1 MANTPVYTRGVK
13 YIKVARI
20 DASGKDNTTQLQNLT
35 DIREVFTDI
44 NNPVQYNIVGINEY
58 PTYYLYSI
66 VPTDVTSSVDQE
78 ILNYKVSGSSTT
90 TNNVS
95 STYPAVGGWVGLIN
109 NFTIQG
115 GTNTLTYFTASSGY
129 WTFGNTP
136 NISVDVTCSINY
148 SVTSI
153 GGVGMELDLYSLNSL
168 SSSPNSPILSTG
180 SGVIT
185 TGTYNLTLTG
195 SFTPIEGETYVWIFR
210 NIANSTVPNSTST
223 QFLSTQSV
231 AVQSSPNDITV
242 LEPYID
248 ENFELSDCNILQ
260 NNADL
265 NRFDSFF
272 MEMDFTSGSILP
284 QNQQA
289 ILNGSATRAQIQ
301 PWNYTYTSQVR
312 GRYAGKQQNA
322 ISVNIYTSAS
332 QFQTS
337 SAYGFSGSWPGDT
350 TSPSLNGSIVIQQL
364 DSCIY
369 TTNWGGGG
377 YPENSYGGAFSL
389 NDILLVG
396 ENKDAVQVLKP
407 DSPLYYQI
415 LNQNL
420 PFSSSFIQ
428 RAYNPNNALS
438 SQLTSLYPGIQ
449 IQDAAYWMPY
459 NYNPAVPITASFF
472 PTGSPT
478 YVNSP
483 YLQISTEASSGNPC
497 FIPTGIRN
505 SSNVQQTGSAV
516 SMSAT
521 LSTISASVAAGSPWF
536 VSMYQTLGNIADGT
550 NFYQYGYPFEIFKV
564 IYDSGANG
572 KPYYL
577 FVRNNPSPFFPVT
590 SVPYNV
596 YKFAR
601 SGSFDYNGLLLIPGA
616 ANQNQLVAYGDNSQ
630 DFSSNSGYLTLPYP
644 KDVITQNTEYITKTY
659 GNNPN
664 P

>member
-35 DIREVFTDI
+35 DIREVFSDI
-44 NNPVQYNIVGINEY
+44 NNPVQYDIIGINEY

-78 ILNYKVSGSSTT
+78 ILNYKVSGSSTSI
-90 TNNVS
+90 NNVS
-95 STYPAVGGWVGLIN
+95 STYPAVGGWVGLVN

-115 GTNTLTYFTASSGY
+115 GTNTLNYFTASSGY

-136 NISVDVTCSINY
+136 NIAINITCSIDY

-153 GGVGMELDLYSLNSL
+153 GGVGMELDLYSINSL
-168 SSSPNSPILSTG
+168 STSPNSPILSTG

-210 NIANSTVPNSTST
+210 NIANSTVPNSTSV
-223 QFLSTQSV
+223 QFLSTQSL
-231 AVQSSPNDITV
+231 AVQSSVNDITV

-248 ENFELSDCNILQ
+248 EIFDGSDCDVLQ

-289 ILNGSATRAQIQ
+289 ILNGSATRAQVQ

-312 GRYAGKQQNA
+312 SRYAGRQQNA
-322 ISVNIYTSAS
+322 IAVNVYTSAS
-332 QFQTS
+332 QFQTAS
-337 SAYGFSGSWPGDT
+337 SYGFSGSWPGDT
-350 TSPSLNGSIVIQQL
+350 TSPSLNGSIVVQQL

-369 TTNWGGGG
+369 TTNWAGGG
-377 YPENSYGGAFSL
+377 YPENSYGGIFSL
-389 NDILLVG
+389 NDILLIG
-396 ENKDAVQVLKP
+396 ENKDAVQVLKS

-438 SQLTSLYPGIQ
+438 SQLTSLYPGVQ
-449 IQDAAYWMPY
+449 LQDAAYWIPSNFNLTSLSPGATGGTFY
-459 NYNPAVPITASFF
+459 

-478 YVNSP
+478 YIGTP
-483 YLQISTEASSGNPC
+483 YLQLSSSAIIG
-497 FIPTGIRN
+497 IPTGIRN
-505 SSNVQQTGSAV
+505 AANIQQTGSIALIMDPILEIMNKV
-516 SMSAT
+516 ASGSKWYMSFY
-521 LSTISASVAAGSPWF
+521 SSS
-536 VSMYQTLGNIADGT
+536 LGNIADGT
-550 NFYQYGYPFEIFKV
+550 DFNQYGYPFEITKV
-564 IYDSGANG
+564 IPAVPSDKYDFLLKADASAYFPISNL
-572 KPYYL
+572 PY
-577 FVRNNPSPFFPVT
+577 
-590 SVPYNV
+590 SVYHV
-596 YKFAR
+596 GY
-601 SGSFDYNGLLLIPGA
+601 SGSQNNLGLLFTPGTP
-616 ANQNQLVAYGDNSQ
+616 NQNQLVAYGDQ
-630 DFSSNSGYLTLPYP
+630 WRDWSSDSGYLTLQYP
-644 KDVITQNTEYITKTY
+644 KQVVTQNANYITKTY

>member
-13 YIKVARI
+13 FIKVARI
-20 DASGKDNTTQLQNLT
+20 DASGRDNTTQLQNLT

-44 NNPVQYNIVGINEY
+44 NNPVQYNIVGISEY

-66 VPTDVTSSVDQE
+66 VPTDVTSSADQE

-90 TNNVS
+90 TTNIT
-95 STYPAVGGWVGLIN
+95 STYPAVGAWVGLID
-109 NFTIQG
+109 NFTILG

-136 NISVDVTCSINY
+136 NTSVDVTCSINY

-153 GGVGMELDLYSLNSL
+153 GGVGMELDLYSLNNL

-185 TGTYNLTLTG
+185 TGTYNLTLNG

-248 ENFELSDCNILQ
+248 EIFEGSDCDVLQ

-289 ILNGSATRAQIQ
+289 ILSGSATRAQVQ

-312 GRYAGKQQNA
+312 SRYAGRQQNA
-322 ISVNIYTSAS
+322 IAVNVYTSAS
-332 QFQTS
+332 QFQTA

-350 TSPSLNGSIVIQQL
+350 TSPSLNGSIVIEQL

-369 TTNWGGGG
+369 TTNWAGGG

-389 NDILLVG
+389 NDILLIG
-396 ENKDAVQVLKP
+396 ENKDAVQVLKSD
-407 DSPLYYQI
+407 DSLYYQI

-420 PFSSSFIQ
+420 SFSTPFIQ
-428 RAYNPNNALS
+428 RTYNPNNALS
-438 SQLTSLYPGIQ
+438 SQLTSLYPGVQ
-449 IQDAAYWMPY
+449 LLDAAYW
-459 NYNPAVPITASFF
+459 VPSDYTISALSQGGFF
-472 PTGSPT
+472 YPTGSPT
-478 YVNSP
+478 YNVP
-483 YLQISTEASSGNPC
+483 YLNFATVITNP
-497 FIPTGIRN
+497 IYLPSGIRN
-505 SSNVQQTGSAV
+505 AANVQQTGSL
-516 SMSAT
+516 AT
-521 LSTISASVAAGSPWF
+521 ASIAFADISSSLNSGGKWYLSFYS
-536 VSMYQTLGNIADGT
+536 TLGNIADGT
-550 NFYQYGYPFEIFKV
+550 DFNQYGYPFEITKMIQNG
-564 IYDSGANG
+564 IYSYDFLLKSD
-572 KPYYL
+572 
-577 FVRNNPSPFFPVT
+577 
-590 SVPYNV
+590 
-596 YKFAR
+596 AR
-601 SGSFDYNGLLLIPGA
+601 SYFPTSSNPYSAYPIGYSGSQSNTGVLFIQGTP
-616 ANQNQLVAYGDNSQ
+616 NQNQLIAYGDQWQ
-630 DFSSNSGYLTLPYP
+630 DWSSTSGYLTLFYP
-644 KDVITQNTEYITKTY
+644 KAIVTQNANYITKTY

>member
-1 MANTPVYTRGVK
+1 MANTLIYTRGVK
-13 YIKVARI
+13 YIKVARV
-20 DASGKDNTTQLQNLT
+20 DANGRDNTTQLQNLT
-35 DIREVFTDI
+35 DIREVFTDL

-58 PTYYLYSI
+58 PNYYLYSI
-66 VPTDVTSSVDQE
+66 VPTDVTSSIDQE

-90 TNNVS
+90 TTNIT
-95 STYPAVGGWVGLIN
+95 STYPAVGGWVGLID
-109 NFTIQG
+109 NFTILG
-115 GTNTLTYFTASSGY
+115 GTNTLNYFTASSGY

-136 NISVDVTCSINY
+136 NISIVVTCSINY

-153 GGVGMELDLYSLNSL
+153 GGVGMELDLYSINSL

-210 NIANSTVPNSTST
+210 NIADSTAPNSTST

-231 AVQSSPNDITV
+231 AVQSSTNDITV

-248 ENFELSDCNILQ
+248 ENFELSDCNVLQ

-284 QNQQA
+284 QNQQS
-289 ILNGSATRAQIQ
+289 ILNGSATRAQVQ
-301 PWNYTYTSQVR
+301 PWNYTYMSQVR

-322 ISVNIYTSAS
+322 ININVYTSAS
-332 QFQTS
+332 QFTTA

-350 TSPSLNGSIVIQQL
+350 TSPSLNGSVVVEQL

-369 TTNWGGGG
+369 TTNWAGGG

-396 ENKDAVQVLKP
+396 ENKDAVQVLKS

-420 PFSSSFIQ
+420 LFSSSFVQ

-438 SQLTSLYPGIQ
+438 SQLTSLYPGVQ
-449 IQDAAYWMPY
+449 LLDAAYWIPS
-459 NYNPAVPITASFF
+459 NFNLTALSPNATGGTFY

-478 YVNSP
+478 YIGTP
-483 YLQISTEASSGNPC
+483 YLQLSSSAITG
-497 FIPTGIRN
+497 IPTGIRN
-505 SSNVQQTGSAV
+505 AANIQQTGSIALIMDPILEIMNGV
-516 SMSAT
+516 ASGSKWYMSFY
-521 LSTISASVAAGSPWF
+521 SSS
-536 VSMYQTLGNIADGT
+536 LGNIADGT
-550 NFYQYGYPFEIFKV
+550 DFNQYGYPFEITKV
-564 IYDSGANG
+564 IPVVPFDKYDFLLKADASAYFPTSSL
-572 KPYYL
+572 PY
-577 FVRNNPSPFFPVT
+577 
-590 SVPYNV
+590 SVYHV
-596 YKFAR
+596 GY
-601 SGSFDYNGLLLIPGA
+601 SGSQNNLGLLFTPGIS
-616 ANQNQLVAYGDNSQ
+616 NQNQLVAYGDRSQ
-630 DFSSNSGYLTLPYP
+630 DWSSNSGYLTLQYP
-644 KDVITQNTEYITKTY
+644 KQVVTQNANYITKTY

>member
-20 DASGKDNTTQLQNLT
+20 DANGKDNTTQLQNLT
-35 DIREVFTDI
+35 DIRELFSDI
-44 NNPVQYNIVGINEY
+44 NNPVQYDIVGINEY

-78 ILNYKVSGSSTT
+78 ILNYKVSGSSTS

-95 STYPAVGGWVGLIN
+95 STYPAVGGWVGLVD

-115 GTNTLTYFTASSGY
+115 GTNTLNYFTASSGY

-136 NISVDVTCSINY
+136 NININVTCSIDY
-148 SVTSI
+148 SITSM

-168 SSSPNSPILSTG
+168 STSPNSPILNTG

-185 TGTYNLTLTG
+185 TGTYNLTLNG
-195 SFTPIEGETYVWIFR
+195 SFTPVEGETYVWIFR
-210 NIANSTVPNSTST
+210 NIANSTVPNSTSV

-231 AVQSSPNDITV
+231 AIQSSVNDITV
-242 LEPYID
+242 LEPYVD
-248 ENFELSDCNILQ
+248 EIFEGSDCNVLQ

-289 ILNGSATRAQIQ
+289 ILNGSAVRAQVQ

-312 GRYAGKQQNA
+312 GRYVGKQQNA
-322 ISVNIYTSAS
+322 IAYNIYTSAS
-332 QFQTS
+332 QFTTAS
-337 SAYGFSGSWPGDT
+337 NYGFSGSWPGDT
-350 TSPSLNGSIVIQQL
+350 TSPLVQGSTVIQQL

-369 TTNWGGGG
+369 TTNWAGGG
-377 YPENSYGGAFSL
+377 YPENSYGGTFSL
-389 NDILLVG
+389 ADILLIG
-396 ENKDAVQVLKP
+396 ENKDAVQVLKT

-420 PFSSSFIQ
+420 SFSSSFIQ
-428 RAYNPNNALS
+428 QAYSPNNALS
-438 SQLTSLYPGIQ
+438 SQLTSLYPGVQ
-449 IQDAAYWMPY
+449 LQDAAYWIPSNFSNSLY
-459 NYNPAVPITASFF
+459 PTVDWANFY

-478 YVNSP
+478 YVGIP
-483 YLQISTEASSGNPC
+483 YLEISSSAIIG
-497 FIPTGIRN
+497 IPTGIRN
-505 SSNVQQTGSAV
+505 AANVQQTGSIALIMDPILEIMNGLA
-516 SMSAT
+516 SGSKWY
-521 LSTISASVAAGSPWF
+521 LSFYSSS
-536 VSMYQTLGNIADGT
+536 LGNIADGT
-550 NFYQYGYPFEIFKV
+550 DFNQYGYPFEITKV
-564 IYDSGANG
+564 V
-572 KPYYL
+572 PL
-577 FVRNNPSPFFPVT
+577 
-590 SVPYNV
+590 VPYTKYDFLLKADARAYFPTSSLPYSV
-596 YKFAR
+596 YPVGFR
-601 SGSFDYNGLLLIPGA
+601 GSQGNTGVLFIPGTP
-616 ANQNQLVAYGDNSQ
+616 NQNQLVAYGDNWQ

-644 KDVITQNTEYITKTY
+644 KAVVTQNSNYITKTY

>member
-13 YIKVARI
+13 YIKIARI

-35 DIREVFTDI
+35 DIREVFSDI
-44 NNPVQYNIVGINEY
+44 NNPVQYNIIGINEY

-78 ILNYKVSGSSTT
+78 ILNYKVSGSSTSI
-90 TNNVS
+90 NNVS
-95 STYPAVGGWVGLIN
+95 STYPAVGGWVGLVN

-115 GTNTLTYFTASSGY
+115 GTNTLNYFTASSGY

-136 NISVDVTCSINY
+136 NIAINITCSIDY

-153 GGVGMELDLYSLNSL
+153 GGVGMELDLYSINSL
-168 SSSPNSPILSTG
+168 STSPNSPILSTG

-195 SFTPIEGETYVWIFR
+195 SFTPVEGETYVWIFR
-210 NIANSTVPNSTST
+210 NIANSTVPNSTSV
-223 QFLSTQSV
+223 QFLSTQSL
-231 AVQSSPNDITV
+231 AVQSSINDITV

-248 ENFELSDCNILQ
+248 EIFEGSDCDVLQ
-260 NNADL
+260 NNVDL

-289 ILNGSATRAQIQ
+289 ILNGSAMRAQVQ

-322 ISVNIYTSAS
+322 IVINVYTSAS
-332 QFQTS
+332 QFPTA

-350 TSPSLNGSIVIQQL
+350 TSPLVQGSTVIDQL

-377 YPENSYGGAFSL
+377 YPENSYGGTFSL
-389 NDILLVG
+389 GDILLVG
-396 ENKDAVQVLKP
+396 ENKDAVQVLKTD
-407 DSPLYYQI
+407 DSLYYQI

-420 PFSSSFIQ
+420 SFSSSFIQ
-428 RAYNPNNALS
+428 RAYNPTNALS
-438 SQLTSLYPGIQ
+438 SQLTSLYPGVQ
-449 IQDAAYWMPY
+449 LQDAAYWIPSSF
-459 NYNPAVPITASFF
+459 NLTALSPTVTGSIFY

-478 YVNSP
+478 YVGIP
-483 YLQISTEASSGNPC
+483 YLELSSSAVIG
-497 FIPTGIRN
+497 IPTGIRN
-505 SSNVQQTGSAV
+505 AANVQQTGSIALV
-516 SMSAT
+516 MDPILEIMNGVASGSKWY
-521 LSTISASVAAGSPWF
+521 LSVYSN
-536 VSMYQTLGNIADGT
+536 LGNIADGT
-550 NFYQYGYPFEIFKV
+550 NFGQYGYPFEITEVTNISAGKYNFLLKTDARAYFPTSSLLYSAYPIGYV
-564 IYDSGANG
+564 GGISQSGV
-572 KPYYL
+572 L
-577 FVRNNPSPFFPVT
+577 F
-590 SVPYNV
+590 
-596 YKFAR
+596 
-601 SGSFDYNGLLLIPGA
+601 IPGTP
-616 ANQNQLVAYGDNSQ
+616 NQNQLVAYGDNWQ
-630 DFSSNSGYLTLPYP
+630 DFSSNAGYLTLPYLKP
-644 KDVITQNTEYITKTY
+644 IIPQNAEYITKTY

>member
-13 YIKVARI
+13 FIKVARI
-20 DASGKDNTTQLQNLT
+20 DASGRDNTTQLQNLT

-44 NNPVQYNIVGINEY
+44 NNPVQYNIVGISEY

-66 VPTDVTSSVDQE
+66 VPTDVTSSADQE

-90 TNNVS
+90 TTNIT
-95 STYPAVGGWVGLIN
+95 STYPAVGAWVGLID
-109 NFTIQG
+109 NFTILG

-136 NISVDVTCSINY
+136 NTSVDVTCSVNY

-153 GGVGMELDLYSLNSL
+153 GGVGMELDLYSLNNL

-185 TGTYNLTLTG
+185 TGTYNLTLNG

-248 ENFELSDCNILQ
+248 EIFEGSDCDVLQ

-289 ILNGSATRAQIQ
+289 ILSGSATRAQVQ

-312 GRYAGKQQNA
+312 SRYAGRQQNA
-322 ISVNIYTSAS
+322 IAVNVYTSAS
-332 QFQTS
+332 QFQTA

-350 TSPSLNGSIVIQQL
+350 TSPSLNGSIVIEQL

-369 TTNWGGGG
+369 TTNWAGGG

-389 NDILLVG
+389 NDILLIG
-396 ENKDAVQVLKP
+396 ENKDAVQVLKSD
-407 DSPLYYQI
+407 DSLYYQI

-420 PFSSSFIQ
+420 SFSTPFIQ
-428 RAYNPNNALS
+428 RTYNPNNALS
-438 SQLTSLYPGIQ
+438 SQLTSLYPGVQ
-449 IQDAAYWMPY
+449 LLDAAYW
-459 NYNPAVPITASFF
+459 VPSDYTISALSQGGFF
-472 PTGSPT
+472 YPTGSPT
-478 YVNSP
+478 YNVP
-483 YLQISTEASSGNPC
+483 YLNFATVITNP
-497 FIPTGIRN
+497 IYLPSGIRN
-505 SSNVQQTGSAV
+505 AANVQQTGSL
-516 SMSAT
+516 AT
-521 LSTISASVAAGSPWF
+521 ASIAFADISSSLNSGGKWYLSFYS
-536 VSMYQTLGNIADGT
+536 TLGNIADGT
-550 NFYQYGYPFEIFKV
+550 DFNQYGYPFEITKMIQNG
-564 IYDSGANG
+564 IYSYDFLLKSD
-572 KPYYL
+572 
-577 FVRNNPSPFFPVT
+577 
-590 SVPYNV
+590 
-596 YKFAR
+596 AR
-601 SGSFDYNGLLLIPGA
+601 SYFPTSSNPYSAYPIGYSGSQSNTGVLFIQGTP
-616 ANQNQLVAYGDNSQ
+616 NQNQLIAYGDQWQ
-630 DFSSNSGYLTLPYP
+630 DWSSTSGYLTLFYP
-644 KDVITQNTEYITKTY
+644 KAIVTQNANYITKTY